1 MYKQHNSITT
11 NRQKITYVSIPEDA
25 ARDGMKA
32 AGMHDWFINSM
43 TELYGI
49 IIIRAN
55 YASGLSSVVEKITG
69 KKPISF
75 ARFAREYAEAFKWHK
90 CNLS

>member
-32 AGMHDWFINSM
+32 AGMNDWFINSM

>member
-11 NRQKITYVSIPEDA
+11 NRQKTTYVSIPEDA

-49 IIIRAN
+49 IIMSKLCIRFII
-55 YASGLSSVVEKITG
+55 SGRKDYRKETYIFRSVCQRLCRG
-69 KKPISF
+69 F
-75 ARFAREYAEAFKWHK
+75 
-90 CNLS
+90 